1 MSLPQQSYLINLLSP
16 NYIADHTDPG
26 SFHKGST
33 IDPAAISGH
42 TVTDKSIKAFVQG
55 STIHPYEVH
64 IKLVEG
70 VPITYCSCPVQHQW
84 CKHCVA
90 VGLRSIALFQA
101 PEDRFLENFVETA
114 SPSEIVSAF
123 RKIFQWEPQVQL
135 PLQLHVL
142 AHTGTTVSISE
153 FLEDHLGKAIGSF
166 LPPRWTENNSP
177 SGAGA
182 HASLKPGVGKRE
194 HTARFEEMMVIFRH
208 FLDHGHTEL
217 MLPYLEEFIKQL
229 ATNRTL
235 SLAGCE
241 AAKNTLN
248 DALALHLSAAKAV
261 VNLPNAHAGADIA
274 RWITWTY
281 FFSEDI
287 APRLPVYAAEEALGQ
302 TGIDYCVNFAFL
314 AEGYYGKEHPRLWPY
329 LRDVISIAAPPQ
341 ASAITAYAE
350 SLGLPGNNTDAAADE
365 VSGGC

>member
-1 MSLPQQSYLINLLSP
+1 MSLPQQSYLINLLTRT
-16 NYIADHTDPG
+16 YIAAHTDSG
-26 SFHKGST
+26 SFHKGSK
-33 IDPAAISGH
+33 IDPSAISGH

-55 STIHPYEVH
+55 SAIHPYEVH

-70 VPITYCSCPVQHQW
+70 TPITYCTCPVQHQW

-101 PEDRFLENFVETA
+101 SEDRFLENFVDTA

-166 LPPRWTENNSP
+166 LPPRWTESSPP

-182 HASLKPGVGKRE
+182 HSSLNAGVGKRE
-194 HTARFEEMMVIFRH
+194 QTARFEEMMVIFRH

-229 ATNRTL
+229 ASNRTL

-261 VNLPNAHAGADIA
+261 VSSANASAGAEIA

-287 APRLPVYAAEEALGQ
+287 TPRLPIYAAEKALVQ
-302 TGIDYCVNFAFL
+302 ASIDYCVNFAFL
-314 AEGYYGKEHPRLWPY
+314 AEGYYGKDHPRLWPY
-329 LRDVISIAAPPQ
+329 LRDVISIAAPAQ
-341 ASAITAYAE
+341 ASAITSYAA
-350 SLGLPGNNTDAAADE
+350 SLGLPPHNNAE
-365 VSGGC
+365 SQQHSRQ

>member
-1 MSLPQQSYLINLLSP
+1 MSLPQQSYLINLLTRT
-16 NYIADHTDPG
+16 YIAAHTDSG
-26 SFHKGST
+26 SFHKGSK
-33 IDPAAISGH
+33 IDPSAISGH

-55 STIHPYEVH
+55 SAIHPYEVH

-70 VPITYCSCPVQHQW
+70 TPITYCTCPVQHQW

-101 PEDRFLENFVETA
+101 SDDRFLENFVDTA

-166 LPPRWTENNSP
+166 LPPRWTESSPP

-182 HASLKPGVGKRE
+182 HSSLNAGVGKRE
-194 HTARFEEMMVIFRH
+194 QTARFEEMMVIFRH

-229 ATNRTL
+229 ASNRTL
-235 SLAGCE
+235 SLAGSK

-261 VNLPNAHAGADIA
+261 VSSANASAGAEIA

-287 APRLPVYAAEEALGQ
+287 TPRLPIYAAEKALGQ
-302 TGIDYCVNFAFL
+302 AGIDYCVNFAFL
-314 AEGYYGKEHPRLWPY
+314 AEGYYGKDHPRLWPY
-329 LRDVISIAAPPQ
+329 LRDVIAIAAPAQ
-341 ASAITAYAE
+341 ASAITSYAA
-350 SLGLPGNNTDAAADE
+350 SLGLPPHNNAE
-365 VSGGC
+365 SQQHSRQ

>member
-1 MSLPQQSYLINLLSP
+1 MSLPQQSYLINLLTRT
-16 NYIADHTDPG
+16 YIAAHTDSG
-26 SFHKGST
+26 SFHKGSK
-33 IDPAAISGH
+33 IDSTAISGH

-55 STIHPYEVH
+55 SAIHPYEVH

-70 VPITYCSCPVQHQW
+70 TPITYCTCPVQHQW

-101 PEDRFLENFVETA
+101 SEDRFLENFVDTA

-166 LPPRWTENNSP
+166 LPPRWTESSPP

-182 HASLKPGVGKRE
+182 HSSLNAGVGKRE
-194 HTARFEEMMVIFRH
+194 QTARFEEMMVIFRH

-229 ATNRTL
+229 ASNRTL
-235 SLAGCE
+235 SLAGSK

-261 VNLPNAHAGADIA
+261 VSSANASAGAEIA

-281 FFSEDI
+281 FFQRRYYATSAHLRCRESTGAGGHRLLREFRVLGRRLLRQRPPASVAVPARRHRDRSTGASEC
-287 APRLPVYAAEEALGQ
+287 
-302 TGIDYCVNFAFL
+302 DYVVRSKFGL
-314 AEGYYGKEHPRLWPY
+314 ATTQQR
-329 LRDVISIAAPPQ
+329 
-341 ASAITAYAE
+341 
-350 SLGLPGNNTDAAADE
+350 
-365 VSGGC
+365 